1 LRVFHGIL
9 SGGLSD
15 FIVIFGHW
23 DNLANEFCVGGALLP
38 GTLDIFIQLPI
49 VKAGAKPRGHGLV
62 FEGAVI
68 VAQTVIS

>member
-1 LRVFHGIL
+1 LRVFLGIL

-15 FIVIFGHW
+15 FIVIFGQR
-23 DNLANEFCVGGALLP
+23 DDLANELRVGSTLLP